1 MNWARR
7 AFTTTVGLLF
17 LLECAVAVFN
27 LATGH
32 GRLPSVSDP
41 LTWFSAAIPLGLL
54 IWGIVALR
62 GSAVAAAA
70 AVMGAVLV
78 LGFVALLS

>member
-54 IWGIVALR
+54 I
-62 GSAVAAAA
+62 
-70 AVMGAVLV
+70 
-78 LGFVALLS
+78 